1 MTPWNGVPAISLAY
15 LVSSLKAAGHTVARV
30 IDAYGEAMGQFA
42 RIDGTEL
49 LVNGL
54 TAAEI
59 AARIP
64 QDVDIVGVSCM
75 FSNEWI
81 YAKQVV
87 REIRRALPHVIIVGG
102 GEHFTADSEYSLRA
116 CPEIHSLVLGEGEET
131 FLDLID
137 AILEGRSLESVPG
150 IAYLS
155 DERFTKTIPRARVRD
170 IDGIPLPSW
179 DEMPLERYLDA
190 GIGMGSVGTRSMP
203 MIATRG
209 CPFAC
214 TFCSSPTMWTQRW
227 VARDPKEVV
236 EEIKTWIARYG
247 VTNVEFYDLTAI
259 VRKDWIVKFAQLL
272 IEQDLR
278 ITWALPSGT
287 RSEALDAEVMHYLQ
301 LSGCR
306 SLTYAPEA
314 GSPATLARIKKKIKL
329 PHMLASMRAGVKEGI
344 YLKANMIVGLPGQ
357 TYWEVAQSYWL
368 IAQMAWVGADDVAV
382 FPFVPYPGSE
392 LFTQLIA
399 QGKITRDPDEY
410 ERFLAANVYNEVS
423 GQLSWSEHISHRLIK
438 VLTVGGMAWFYG
450 LQFLFRPWRA
460 GRVLS
465 RVVRQNPI
473 TMLERALHL
482 FTRKLAAK
490 PRSLGAALVDHVPE
504 HVDPAA

>member
-15 LVSSLKAAGHTVARV
+15 LVSSLKAAGHSVVGV

-42 RIDGTEL
+42 KIEGTSF

-64 QDVDIVGVSCM
+64 RDTDVVGVSCM

-81 YAKQVV
+81 YAKQVI
-87 REIRRALPHVIIVGG
+87 REIRREMPDVVIVGG

-131 FLDLID
+131 FVDLVG
-137 AILEGRSLESVPG
+137 AVLAGRSLESVPG
-150 IAYLS
+150 IAYLA
-155 DERFTKTIPRARVRD
+155 DGRFARTPPRARVRA

-190 GIGMGSVGTRSMP
+190 GIGMGSVGKRSMP

-227 VARDPKEVV
+227 VAREPKQVV
-236 EEIKTWIARYG
+236 NEIKTWIARYG
-247 VTNVEFYDLTAI
+247 VSNVEFYDLTAI
-259 VRKDWIVKFAQLL
+259 VRRDWIIRFAQLL
-272 IEQDLR
+272 IEEDLR

-287 RSEALDAEVMHYLQ
+287 RSEALDAEVMRYLR

-306 SLTYAPEA
+306 SLTYAPES
-314 GSPATLARIKKKIKL
+314 GSPATLHRIKKKIKL
-329 PHMLASMRAGVKEGI
+329 PHMLESMRAGVKEGLH
-344 YLKANMIVGLPGQ
+344 LKANMIVGLPGQ
-357 TYWEVAQSYWL
+357 TYWEVAESYAL
-368 IAQMAWVGADDVAV
+368 IARMAWVGVDDVAV

-392 LFTQLIA
+392 LFAQLIE
-399 QGKITRDPDEY
+399 QGKITRAPEEY
-410 ERFLAANVYNEVS
+410 DRFLAANVYNEVS
-423 GQLSWSEHISHRLIK
+423 GTLSWSEHISHRHIK
-438 VLTVGGMAWFYG
+438 ILTLGGMAWFYA

-465 RVVRQNPI
+465 RVIRQSPI

-482 FTRKLAAK
+482 ATRKLISK
-490 PRSLGAALVDHVPE
+490 RRNVSAALEHVQQ